1 MSKNNKTVTLVTLAF
16 MIALEIILTRFLS
29 VDVAGVARIGFGF
42 IPVAMVAIMYGPW
55 FAGGAYAL
63 GDILGMLIFPKGA
76 YFPGFTLTAC
86 LTGIIF
92 GLILYKKEI
101 TWKRS
106 LLAAVIVVVTMNLFL
121 DTYWLHIL
129 MGQGFL
135 AMLPLR
141 VVKCC
146 FEIPVQAIL
155 IPLVWNKVFKRIP
168 MARNAAAGN
177 AKVA

>member
-29 VDVAGVARIGFGF
+29 VDVAGIARIGFGF

-92 GLILYKKEI
+92 GLILYKRDHLEKVSAG
-101 TWKRS
+101 RS
-106 LLAAVIVVVTMNLFL
+106 DRSRNHESFPGYVLAAYTYGPGVPGNVTAQGRQVLL
-121 DTYWLHIL
+121 RDTCSGNTHST
-129 MGQGFL
+129 
-135 AMLPLR
+135 R
-141 VVKCC
+141 V
-146 FEIPVQAIL
+146 E
-155 IPLVWNKVFKRIP
+155 
-168 MARNAAAGN
+168 
-177 AKVA
+177 

>member
-29 VDVAGVARIGFGF
+29 VDVAGIARIGFGF

-55 FAGGAYAL
+55 FAGGGYAL

-76 YFPGFTLTAC
+76 FFPGFTLTAC

-106 LLAAVIVVVTMNLFL
+106 LLAAVIVVVSMNLFL

-141 VVKCC
+141 IIKCG

-177 AKVA
+177 AKIA